1 QLHQTMSEKNELTK
15 SLEMVQKELEE
26 KEREMKR
33 EISEYKDRL
42 LQAER
47 EHQDA
52 LAEANQKNEAEIE
65 AHQDKMNSLELF
77 IISQKLEIEH
87 LKSNKEELSNSLK
100 EANQTLGELLKTK
113 VR

>member
-1 QLHQTMSEKNELTK
+1 QLHLTMSEKNELTK

-26 KEREMKR
+26 KESEMKR
-33 EISEYKDRL
+33 EISEYQDRL
-42 LQAER
+42 LQAEK

-52 LAEANQKNEAEIE
+52 LTEANRKNEVEIE
-65 AHQDKMNSLELF
+65 ACQGKVNSLQHF

-87 LKSNKEELSNSLK
+87 LKSNKEELNNSLK
-100 EANQTLGELLKTK
+100 EANQTLGELLKIK

>member
-1 QLHQTMSEKNELTK
+1 QLHRTLSEKNELTK
-15 SLEMVQKELEE
+15 SLEIVQKELEE

-42 LQAER
+42 LQAEK
-47 EHQDA
+47 EHRDA
-52 LAEANQKNEAEIE
+52 LTEANQKNEVEIE
-65 AHQDKMNSLELF
+65 ACQDKMNSLEHF
-77 IISQKLEIEH
+77 IISQKMEIEH